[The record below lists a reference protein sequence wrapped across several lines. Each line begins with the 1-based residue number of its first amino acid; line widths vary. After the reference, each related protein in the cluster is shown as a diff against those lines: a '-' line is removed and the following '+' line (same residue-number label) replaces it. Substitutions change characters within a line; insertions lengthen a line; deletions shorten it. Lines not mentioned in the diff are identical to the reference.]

1 MKKVRKCVIPVAGMG
16 TRFLPATKSIPKE
29 LFPIIDKP
37 TLQYIVEE
45 AVNSGIEEIIFI
57 TSSYKNAIVDHFDK
71 SYELESRLRDSN
83 KLDKLEMIEN
93 ISSLAKFYYIRQ
105 GEPMGS
111 GYGINL
117 AKSFIGDEPF
127 AVMYGDDLMKSD
139 VPVLK
144 QLIDVYEERDCNVI
158 GVQEVDPK
166 LVYKYGIIEYA
177 NNDGK
182 IKDIIEKPS
191 EEDAPSNHAGLGRY
205 IVKSEIFD
213 ELETI
218 KKGVGG
224 EYQFTDGMKA
234 LMKKQDFYACK
245 FDGKYFDI
253 GSQLGYIKANI
264 ELGLVREDLKDE
276 LAIYIQ
282 ELAEELKKQKQ
293 QEAKVKILK

>member
-45 AVNSGIEEIIFI
+45 AVASGIEEIFFI

-71 SYELESRLRDSN
+71 SYELESRLRESN
-83 KLDKLEMIEN
+83 KLDKLEIVEN
-93 ISSLAKFYYIRQ
+93 ISKLAKFIYIRQ
-105 GEPMGS
+105 GEPKGS
-111 GYGINL
+111 GHAINL
-117 AKSFIGDEPF
+117 ARSFIGDEPF

-144 QLIDVYEERDCNVI
+144 QLIDIYEEKDCNVI
-158 GVQEVDPK
+158 GVQEVDPSI
-166 LVYKYGIIEYA
+166 VYKYGIIEYA
-177 NNDGK
+177 DEDGK

-191 EEDAPSNHAGLGRY
+191 VEEAPSNHAGLGRY
-205 IVKSEIFD
+205 IVKPEIFD
-213 ELETI
+213 ELD
-218 KKGVGG
+218 KLKRGAGN

-234 LMKKQDFYACK
+234 LMQKQDFYACK

-253 GSQLGYIKANI
+253 GSQFGYLKANLEFAMDREDMKEEVDSYIKT
-264 ELGLVREDLKDE
+264 LRM
-276 LAIYIQ
+276 
-282 ELAEELKKQKQ
+282 
-293 QEAKVKILK
+293 